1 MRRKHDA
8 HKDEVEGVAQRLR
21 NERPEASPL
30 ELDQIK
36 TSAMSRAK
44 AGARRG
50 RAGARRLA
58 TAGLTL
64 GLLAAGTGGV
74 IAGQGSDQHGG
85 NAADTQY
92 GNNCTA
98 GNNNGNGGN
107 GGNGGKGGSGGS
119 ANGGKGGSG
128 HHGGEGGDGGEGG
141 SGGEGGFGGEG
152 GSGGSENGNF
162 NCNENSFNTTT
173 NTTTITINQPVVT
186 IMVPVPTGS
195 PSSSVLGSKS
205 TKATTSKRHIKLHI
219 NVSRKSKL
227 KKVTL
232 RVNGK
237 IVKVLKGKQAS
248 ANINLVNLPC
258 SNGTTTVTITAVTGS
273 GKTIT
278 ESHTYHLCQA

>member
-44 AGARRG
+44 AGTRRG

-58 TAGLTL
+58 TAGLTV

-74 IAGQGSDQHGG
+74 IAGQGGHHDGG
-85 NAADTQY
+85 NAANTQY
-92 GNNCTA
+92 GNNCVA
-98 GNNNGNGGN
+98 GNGNEGNGGN
-107 GGNGGKGGSGGS
+107 GSNGNGSGTGNGSGNGGSFNGNGS
-119 ANGGKGGSG
+119 
-128 HHGGEGGDGGEGG
+128 
-141 SGGEGGFGGEG
+141 
-152 GSGGSENGNF
+152 GNF
-162 NCNENSFNTTT
+162 NCNEDSFNTENNITNNTTT
-173 NTTTITINQPVVT
+173 NNITITNPEVTITLPATTTGGAT
-186 IMVPVPTGS
+186 
-195 PSSSVLGSKS
+195 SSVLGSKS

-232 RVNGK
+232 KVNGK
-237 IVKVLKGKQAS
+237 ILKVLKGKQAS
-248 ANINLVNLPC
+248 TNINLVNLPC
-258 SNGTTTVTITAVTGS
+258 SNGTTTVTITAVTSS

-278 ESHTYHLCQA
+278 ESHTYHLCQV

>member
-44 AGARRG
+44 AGTRRHK
-50 RAGARRLA
+50 AGARRLA
-58 TAGLTL
+58 TAGLTI

-74 IAGQGSDQHGG
+74 IAGEGNGHHSG

-98 GNNNGNGGN
+98 GNGNEGNGSNGNGNNGSFNGN
-107 GGNGGKGGSGGS
+107 GS
-119 ANGGKGGSG
+119 
-128 HHGGEGGDGGEGG
+128 
-141 SGGEGGFGGEG
+141 
-152 GSGGSENGNF
+152 GNF
-162 NCNENSFNTTT
+162 NCNENSFNNSGNVTITNITNNTQPVTIDVVPATTT
-173 NTTTITINQPVVT
+173 A
-186 IMVPVPTGS
+186 
-195 PSSSVLGSKS
+195 SSGVLASKT
-205 TKATTSKRHIKLHI
+205 TKATTSKRHIKIHI
-219 NVSRKSKL
+219 NISRKSRL
-227 KKVTL
+227 RKVTL
-232 RVNGK
+232 KINGK
-237 IVKVLKGKQAS
+237 VVKVLKGKQAS

-258 SNGTTTVTITAVTGS
+258 SNGTTTVTIVAVTSS
-273 GKTIT
+273 GKTIK

>member
-8 HKDEVEGVAQRLR
+8 HKDELEGVAQRLR
-21 NERPEASPL
+21 NERPELSPL
-30 ELDQIK
+30 ELDRIK
-36 TSAMSRAK
+36 ISAMSRAK
-44 AGARRG
+44 AKSRRG

-58 TAGLTL
+58 TAGLTV

-74 IAGQGSDQHGG
+74 IAGQDHGNNGG

-98 GNNNGNGGN
+98 GNGNEGNGSNGSGSNGSNNGSFNGNG
-107 GGNGGKGGSGGS
+107 S
-119 ANGGKGGSG
+119 
-128 HHGGEGGDGGEGG
+128 
-141 SGGEGGFGGEG
+141 
-152 GSGGSENGNF
+152 GNF
-162 NCNENSFNTTT
+162 NCNENSFN
-173 NTTTITINQPVVT
+173 NSGNVTITNITNNNSTTSPVTV
-186 IMVPVPTGS
+186 VNAGPASGVEGA
-195 PSSSVLGSKS
+195 KS
-205 TKATTSKRHIKLHI
+205 TKAKTSKRHIKLHI

-232 RVNGK
+232 SVNGK

-258 SNGTTTVTITAVTGS
+258 SSGATTVTITAVTSS